1 MDSKLILVKCITLAY
16 CESLYNKDLKSTD
29 IIVGAVDKLK
39 LPAQV
44 SSSAIN
50 RSTVLGLRETLT
62 AMLRD
67 FSGEPIN
74 HDALLQQVRVNCG
87 DDVSTF
93 EALVP
98 IGTYK
103 DLPREDLLKVTRQL
117 RNDIR
122 VFLDQMAIKDTINKA
137 HREVFYGK
145 KQMDWDKFI
154 NGLLGDLETHTKGM
168 SKKQH
173 GYLLNAINMA
183 DPKSIADVLE
193 KAKLD
198 NEGIGGFKTG
208 WQAVNRML
216 GDSETLR
223 RGMFV
228 LVGALTHNYK
238 SGFTH
243 DLFRH
248 ACLYNTPTPKDPT
261 KKPAIIY
268 FSSENRAE
276 EDVIRM
282 YVALKENET
291 GVAVNVNTIDPVE
304 ASAYISRRLQETGF
318 HVEMLRIDGNC
329 FTYTDLFNFVVE
341 YESAGYEI
349 QAIFFDYLALID
361 SGTGSG
367 HSMMGES
374 TRALMQRVRTFMS
387 ARDILFV
394 TPHQLSQ
401 EAMGLKRAGVNN
413 FVAEIACKN
422 YWDGSKR
429 IANEAD
435 LEVFLDIVHRDGKFY
450 LAVHRGKHRTVKAT
464 PMKLRHFY
472 LPFEEVGY
480 VPDDINGDDRS
491 LATLDNTSSLAGINW
506 SE

>member
-1 MDSKLILVKCITLAY
+1 MDSKLILVKCITLTY
-16 CESLYNKDLKSTD
+16 CESLYNNELKSTE
-29 IIVGAVDKLK
+29 VVLGAVDKLK
-39 LPAQV
+39 LPEQV
-44 SSSAIN
+44 TSVDIN
-50 RSTVLGLRETLT
+50 RSTILGLRETLHS
-62 AMLRD
+62 MIRD
-67 FSGEPIN
+67 FSGEPFN
-74 HDALLQQVRVNCG
+74 HDTLLQQVRINCG
-87 DDVSTF
+87 DDLPTF
-93 EALVP
+93 EALES
-98 IGTYK
+98 IARYK
-103 DLPREDLLKVTRQL
+103 DFTREDLLKLTKQL
-117 RNDIR
+117 RNDIKI
-122 VFLDQMAIKDTINKA
+122 FLDQMSIKDVINKA
-137 HREVFYGK
+137 HREVFYSK
-145 KQMDWDKFI
+145 KQIDWDKFI
-154 NGLLGDLETHTKGM
+154 NGVVGDLELYTNGLN
-168 SKKQH
+168 KKQK
-173 GYLLNAINMA
+173 GYLLNAISMA
-183 DPKSIADVLE
+183 DPKSIAEVLE

-198 NEGIGGFKTG
+198 NEGVGGFRSG

-216 GDSETLR
+216 GDALSFR

-248 ACLYNTPTPKDPT
+248 ACLYNTPTPKDKT

-304 ASAYISRRLQETGF
+304 ASAYIAEKLQATGF

-329 FTYTDLFNFVVE
+329 FTYTDLFNFVIE
-341 YESAGYEI
+341 YESAGFEI
-349 QAIFFDYLALID
+349 QAIYFDYLALID
-361 SGTGSG
+361 TTTGG

-401 EAMGLKRAGVNN
+401 EAMGLKRAGVAN

-435 LEVFLDIVHRDGKFY
+435 LEVFLDIVQRDGKFY
-450 LAVHRGKHRTVKAT
+450 LAIHRGKHRTVKAT
-464 PMKLRHFY
+464 PAKYRHFY

-480 VPDDINGDDRS
+480 VPDDINAEDRS
-491 LATLDNTSSLAGINW
+491 LATLQNGSALGGINW